1 MSLRNY
7 CVCEENPMSQ
17 PLLDLRLETGP
28 FPIIVYSVAVVILVV
43 LGSRRPVRR
52 WLPIQLIGALAG
64 AGLGLILAWL
74 ISDVWNT
81 FGVALTVITRLWFAL
96 GVGGVGFAIAGL
108 WRARAWRVVL
118 GSVSVL
124 LFAFAG
130 ALGVNADV
138 AEFPTLG
145 SAFGVNAITKLS
157 LPAAIPTPTPTP
169 TSSAPETL
177 AQSWHAP
184 AGMPKVGTVG
194 TVIIPA
200 TVSHFAARSAVVY
213 LPPAAL
219 VAGAPRLPVIEMLSG
234 QPGQPSNLIT
244 SGAMATI
251 LDQFAAAHNGL
262 APIVVIP
269 DQLGASQ
276 LNPMCVDS
284 VLGNSATYLT
294 IDVPNWIN
302 HNLHVLSDR
311 AYWGIGGFSQGGTC
325 SIQLGTKYRGLYG
338 SILDI
343 AGELA
348 PHHGSIPATIA
359 SAFGGSAP
367 EYTAATPLALLASGA
382 PYADTL
388 GIFVAGQNDARFGA
402 ASVAVSNAAQAAGM
416 TMHHLVSPGTAHDWK
431 TVQFGIRNAIPLLGD
446 RWGL

>member
-1 MSLRNY
+1 MILRNR
-7 CVCEENPMSQ
+7 CVCKGNPMSQ
-17 PLLDLRLETGP
+17 QLLDLRLETGP
-28 FPIIVYSVAVVILVV
+28 FPIIVYSISVVVLVV
-43 LGSRRPVRR
+43 LATRRPVRH
-52 WLPIQLIGALAG
+52 WLPTQLLGALAG
-64 AGLGLILAWL
+64 AGIGLILAWL

-81 FGVALTVITRLWFAL
+81 FGVALTLVTRLWFAV

-118 GSVSVL
+118 GSVSVV

-130 ALGVNADV
+130 AIGVNADV

-145 SAFGVNAITKLS
+145 SALGVNVITKLA
-157 LPAAIPTPTPTP
+157 LPATIATPTP
-169 TSSAPETL
+169 TSSALETL

-184 AGMPKVGTVG
+184 AGMPKAGTVG
-194 TVIIPA
+194 SVTIPA
-200 TVSHFAARSAVVY
+200 TVSHFPARSAVVY

-251 LDQFAAAHNGL
+251 LDQFATTHNGL

-269 DQLGASQ
+269 DQLGAPQ

-294 IDVPNWIN
+294 VDVPNWITQ
-302 HNLHVLSDR
+302 HLHVLPGRD
-311 AYWGIGGFSQGGTC
+311 YWAIGGFSQGGTC

-348 PHHGSIPATIA
+348 PHHGSIPATTA
-359 SAFGGSAP
+359 SAFGGSAA
-367 EYTAATPLALLASGA
+367 EYSAATPLALLASGA

-402 ASVAVSNAAQAAGM
+402 ASITISNAAQAAGM

-431 TVQFGIRNAIPLLGD
+431 TVQFGIRTAIPLLGD